1 MIVRIN
7 NSNGNPI
14 TDAQVQININMVTMN
29 MGTASA
35 TIKSGDPTYV
45 AVFKKDE
52 AFSMPG
58 LWDIPL
64 KIQRP
69 NQTPVQVSFQVALT
83 G

>member
-1 MIVRIN
+1 
-7 NSNGNPI
+7 
-14 TDAQVQININMVTMN
+14 MVTMN

-35 TIKSGDPTYV
+35 TIKSGDSTYV

-52 AFSMPG
+52 SFSMSG
-58 LWDIPL
+58 LWDIAL

-69 NQTPVQVSFQVALT
+69 NQPPVQVSFQVTLT